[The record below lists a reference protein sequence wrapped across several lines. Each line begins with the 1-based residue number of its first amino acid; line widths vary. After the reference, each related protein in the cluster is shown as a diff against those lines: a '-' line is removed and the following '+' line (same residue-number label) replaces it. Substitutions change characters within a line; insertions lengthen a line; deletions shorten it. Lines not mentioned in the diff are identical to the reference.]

1 MFSKCQKLESLPD
14 ISKWDTSNVE
24 DMSWMFFEC
33 RLLKTFPD
41 ISIWNIKK
49 AKNMKFM
56 FLNCNK
62 LPSNAI
68 PIQFQQY

>member
-1 MFSKCQKLESLPD
+1 MFYCCISLSSVPD
-14 ISKWDTSNVE
+14 ISKWDTGNIE

-33 RLLKTFPD
+33 KLLNSFPD
-41 ISIWNIKK
+41 ISKWNIKK

-62 LPSNAI
+62 LPANAI

>member
-1 MFSKCQKLESLPD
+1 MFYCCISLAKVPD
-14 ISKWDTSNVE
+14 ISKWDTKSVE

-33 RLLKTFPD
+33 RLLNSFPD
-41 ISIWNIKK
+41 ISKWNIKK
-49 AKNMKFM
+49 TKNMKFM

-62 LPSNAI
+62 LPGNAI